1 MNIIAAVDNN
11 WAIGRDG
18 HLLVSIPNDMKLF
31 RQETE
36 GKVII
41 LGRKTLATF
50 PGKRPLENRKNIILS
65 EDRELQVKDALVLNS
80 VEEVLNEV
88 KKYRSEDV
96 YVVGGASIYEQFLP
110 YCDVAHITKIDFE
123 YFADRHMPNLDID
136 SEWKIT
142 EESDEQTYF
151 DLCYTFT
158 KYERITEK

>member
-1 MNIIAAVDNN
+1 MNIIGAVDNN

-123 YFADRHMPNLDID
+123 YFADRHMPNLDRD

-142 EESDEQTYF
+142 KESDEQTYF

>member
-50 PGKRPLENRKNIILS
+50 PGKRPLVNRKNIILS

-123 YFADRHMPNLDID
+123 YFADRHMPNLDRD
-136 SEWKIT
+136 GEWKIT

>member
-65 EDRELQVKDALVLNS
+65 EDRELQEKDALVLNS

-123 YFADRHMPNLDID
+123 YFADRHMPNLDRD
-136 SEWKIT
+136 GEWKIT

>member
-11 WAIGRDG
+11 WAIGREG

-65 EDRELQVKDALVLNS
+65 EDRDLQVKDALVLNS
-80 VEEVLNEV
+80 VEEVLEEV
-88 KKYRSEDV
+88 KKYKSEDV

-123 YFADRHMPNLDID
+123 YFADRHMPNLDRD
-136 SEWKIT
+136 SDWNIT

-158 KYERITEK
+158 KYERIKEK

>member
-96 YVVGGASIYEQFLP
+96 YVVGGASIYEQFLT

-123 YFADRHMPNLDID
+123 YFADRHMPNLDRD
-136 SEWKIT
+136 GEWKIT

>member
-65 EDRELQVKDALVLNS
+65 EDR
-80 VEEVLNEV
+80 
-88 KKYRSEDV
+88 
-96 YVVGGASIYEQFLP
+96 
-110 YCDVAHITKIDFE
+110 
-123 YFADRHMPNLDID
+123 
-136 SEWKIT
+136 
-142 EESDEQTYF
+142 
-151 DLCYTFT
+151 
-158 KYERITEK
+158 

>member
-123 YFADRHMPNLDID
+123 YFADRHMPNLDRD

-142 EESDEQTYF
+142 KESDEQTYF

-158 KYERITEK
+158 KYERIIEK

>member
-123 YFADRHMPNLDID
+123 YFADRHMPNLDRD
-136 SEWKIT
+136 GEWKIT
-142 EESDEQTYF
+142 EESDAQTYF

>member
-88 KKYRSEDV
+88 KKYRREDV

-123 YFADRHMPNLDID
+123 YFADRHMPNLDRD
-136 SEWKIT
+136 GEWKIT

>member
-123 YFADRHMPNLDID
+123 YFADRHMPNLDRD
-136 SEWKIT
+136 GEWKIT